1 MDAFPAFFPLSG
13 RKVAIAGAGEG
24 AKAKARLFEGSP
36 ATLIHLDGEAALD
49 TRSYAGA
56 VLAFID
62 SDDLAFCEKAAFAAR
77 QAGALVNVVDKPQF
91 SDFTTPAVIDRGA
104 LVAAIGTGGAS
115 PMLASV
121 LRGDIEARV
130 PEGAGRIAALLSQ
143 MREEVKE
150 AFPDAAQRRAFL
162 REAITGPV
170 AAAAMDGDMAEARD
184 LLRALMSQSPGLQTG
199 VVWLMDGRGPVDFL
213 TVRAVRALSDADA
226 VAADDGVDP
235 GVMARV
241 RRDAPRL
248 DDRSH
253 SELARRAAKGER
265 VARILARPVE
275 GELVRTLR
283 AAGVAVEILPVAT
296 G

>member
-13 RKVAIAGAGEG
+13 RRVVIAGAGEG

-36 ATLIHLDGEAALD
+36 ASLVHIEGEAALD
-49 TRSYAGA
+49 ARSYAGA

-62 SDDLAFCEKAAFAAR
+62 SDDLTFCERAAMAAR
-77 QAGALVNVVDKPQF
+77 TAGALVNVVDKPQF

-121 LRGDIEARV
+121 LRGDIEARL

-143 MREEVKE
+143 MREEVKD
-150 AFPDAAQRRAFL
+150 AFPDMAQRRAFL

-170 AAAAMDGDMAEARD
+170 AAAALEGEMGEARD
-184 LLRALMSQSPGLQTG
+184 LLKALMSQAPGLQPG
-199 VVWLMDGRGPVDFL
+199 VVWLLDGRGPADL
-213 TVRAVRALSDADA
+213 LSLRALKALSDADA
-226 VAADDGVDP
+226 VAADEGVDA
-235 GVMARV
+235 GLMARV

-248 DDRSH
+248 EDTSH
-253 SELARRAAKGER
+253 SELVRRALKGER
-265 VARILARPVE
+265 IARILNGPINPI
-275 GELVRTLR
+275 LVRTLQS
-283 AAGVAVEILPVAT
+283 AGAAVEILPVAQA
-296 G
+296 